1 MSIFKS
7 TILIVLLSFCA
18 IGAMA
23 QNSSV
28 YAATTLDS
36 TEMFIGDRMT
46 AHFKMVLGDKDRVVS
61 ITPSE
66 PFDSLTSFEVLNKGE
81 WKNGRVNY
89 YRDIAFTVWD
99 TGLYKIPQLTFTIQ
113 FPNGEVQTF
122 QSNPVLLT
130 VKNPKDWDKAL
141 ELEPIKDI
149 VKEEWTFVDD
159 VLPILMIIG
168 AVILLAVVGWFL
180 YKKLKK
186 QPEKQAT
193 QRIIIQPP
201 HIVAVEKLAVLKNKD
216 LWQKGEIKEYYS
228 ELSYILREYLEKQMN
243 IPALEST
250 TDELMSILS
259 KRSLSDNLLENIQD
273 LLQTAD
279 LVKFAK
285 VTPPDSVHDKFWYYA
300 SEVVEVTKP
309 KPIEITESNEN
320 KI

>member
-1 MSIFKS
+1 MSNFKG
-7 TILIVLLSFCA
+7 TILTIILSFCA
-18 IGAMA
+18 IMSIA
-23 QNSSV
+23 QANSGV

-36 TEMFIGDRMT
+36 TEMLIGDRMT
-46 AHFKMVLGDKDRVVS
+46 AHFKMVLNDKDRVVS

-66 PFDSLTSFEVLNKGE
+66 PFDSLANFEVLNKGE

-99 TGLYKIPQLTFTIQ
+99 TGLYKIPQLTFTVQ
-113 FPNGEVQTF
+113 FSNGEVQTF

-130 VKNPKDWDKAL
+130 VKNPKDWDKAM

-149 VKEEWTFVDD
+149 QKEEWTFTED
-159 VLPILMIIG
+159 VLPILMIVG

-180 YKKLKK
+180 YKKLKNN
-186 QPEKQAT
+186 PDKQAI
-193 QRIIIQPP
+193 QRLIIQPP
-201 HIVAVEKLAVLKNKD
+201 HIVAVEKLAVLKNKN
-216 LWQKGEIKEYYS
+216 LWQNGETKEYYS
-228 ELSYILREYLEKQMN
+228 ELSYILREYLEKQFN

-259 KRSLSDNLLENIQD
+259 KRQLSDNLLENMQD
-273 LLQTAD
+273 LLQTSD

-285 VTPPDSVHDKFWYYA
+285 VTPPDNVHDKFWYYA

-309 KPIEITESNEN
+309 KPIEVNEN
-320 KI
+320 QS